1 MKWSAPLI
9 GRALHRD
16 FLNRKGLVVVPNCYW
31 TGYEADLLVVHD
43 NLRLIDVEIKVSRAD
58 LRADAKKDK
67 WWHHPIGA
75 WGQPRP
81 TSVALPW
88 PPKIWRHYYCMPA
101 EIWENKLFDTI
112 PPNSGVVLLTQTKH
126 GTVSADCRRRAKPN
140 PDAQPINASAAVD
153 LARLASLRMWESMLE
168 LARLTGNEVEHAEE
182 N

>member
-31 TGYEADLLVVHD
+31 TGYETDLLVVHD
-43 NLRLIDVEIKVSRAD
+43 SLRLIDVEIKVSRAD

-67 WWHHPIGA
+67 WW
-75 WGQPRP
+75 
-81 TSVALPW
+81 VNLPW
-88 PPKIWRHYYCMPA
+88 DQRNAPRAARDWPRKIWRHYYCMPA
-101 EIWENKLFDTI
+101 EIWKDELFDTI
-112 PPNSGVVLLTQTKH
+112 PPNSGVVLLTSTKH